1 MSTSRMHVPITDTP
15 DQRDAEDKARRQAE
29 RDGYRTLLVVRS
41 HHVGP
46 VQMHRWNVELIVE
59 KRA

>member
-1 MSTSRMHVPITDTP
+1 MHVPITDTP

>member
-1 MSTSRMHVPITDTP
+1 MTTTMTVPITDTP
-15 DQRDAEDKARRQAE
+15 DQRDAEDKARRIAWD
-29 RDGYRTLLVVRS
+29 DGYRVLLVLRS

-46 VQMHRWNVELIVE
+46 VWMHRWSVDLVVE

>member
-1 MSTSRMHVPITDTP
+1 MTVPVEGVP
-15 DQRDAEDKARRQAE
+15 DQRDAEDKARRTAWD
-29 RDGYRTLLVVRS
+29 DGYRTLLVLRS

-46 VQMHRWNVELIVE
+46 VWLHRWSVELVVE